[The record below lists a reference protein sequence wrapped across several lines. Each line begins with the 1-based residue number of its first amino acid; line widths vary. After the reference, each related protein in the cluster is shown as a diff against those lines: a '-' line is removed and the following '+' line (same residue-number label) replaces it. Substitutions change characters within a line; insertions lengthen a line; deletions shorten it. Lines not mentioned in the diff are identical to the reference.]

1 LEVKPLVE
9 TIDLHKHF
17 PVRESAARR
26 LLSREQRWLRAVD
39 GVDLRIG
46 PGEVVG
52 LVGESGCGKSTLGR
66 LLSRLET
73 PTSGTVAFEGRN
85 LEQLSGRELK
95 AVRRRLQIV
104 FQDPYRSLDPRSTV
118 QATVEEPLVRHKLGS
133 AAERAETVGRML
145 DRVEL
150 RPGTSYLQRYPHELS
165 GGQRQRV
172 AIARAMVLEPAFVVA
187 DEPVSMLDVSVRA
200 GILNLMLRLKEEFG
214 TSYLFVTHDL
224 SVARYVSDRI
234 AVMYL
239 GRIVEQGPAEEVIQH
254 PQHPYARLLV
264 SAVPGLGRSHR
275 VRATGEMPNA
285 AAIPSGCR
293 FHTRCPI
300 AVERC
305 RVQDPVLRPIGK
317 NRLVA
322 CHLAG
327 ETIPDDAARPLL
339 RVGS

>member
-1 LEVKPLVE
+1 MSNPLVE
-9 TIDLHKHF
+9 AVALHKHF
-17 PVRESAARR
+17 PVRERSMARR
-26 LLSREQRWLRAVD
+26 LVSREHRWLRAVD
-39 GVDLRIG
+39 GVDLRIE
-46 PGEVVG
+46 PGEVIG

-66 LLSRLET
+66 LLSRLDT
-73 PTSGTVAFEGRN
+73 PTSGTISFEGEDLN
-85 LEQLSGRELK
+85 QVSARELK

-104 FQDPYRSLDPRSTV
+104 FQDPYRSLDPRATV
-118 QATVEEPLVRHKLGS
+118 RATVEEPLVRQRIGTP
-133 AAERAETVGRML
+133 AERAELVARML

-150 RPGTSYLQRYPHELS
+150 RPGRSYLERYPHELS

-239 GRIVEQGPAEEVIQH
+239 GRIVEEGPVETVIQE
-254 PQHPYARLLV
+254 PKHPYAQLLV
-264 SAVPGLGRSHR
+264 SAVPSLGRAHR
-275 VRATGEMPNA
+275 VRNTGELPNA
-285 AAIPSGCR
+285 AAIPTGCR
-293 FHTRCPI
+293 FHPRCPI

-305 RVQDPVLRPIGK
+305 RIEEPVLRPIG
-317 NRLVA
+317 RHHRVA

-327 ETIPDDAARPLL
+327 EGETA
-339 RVGS
+339 G